1 MQFYFIRHAQSENN
15 QRWLETGSHHGRDS
29 DPALT
34 TLGWRQAGRLAR
46 FLEQPVTEPDASG
59 SDHDPQ
65 NVRGFGITHIY
76 CSLMVRS
83 VATGTVLA
91 QALGLPLIAWEGIH
105 EVGGIH
111 ARNQETGEHTGLPGR
126 DRAYFE
132 EHYPGLVL
140 PDGLGDEGWWSR
152 PFETHAQR
160 PLRARRVLEDLL
172 EGHGGTDHR
181 VAVISHGGFYN
192 HFMRVLLQLQE
203 EEAPW
208 FSLNNAAMTRIDFE
222 GEEIWIQ
229 YTNRTDFLPREM
241 IT

>member
-15 QRWLETGSHHGRDS
+15 QRWLETGSHYERDS

-46 FLEQPVTEPDASG
+46 LLERPITEPGDM
-59 SDHDPQ
+59 DMDYDPQ
-65 NVRGFGITHIY
+65 NVLGFGITHIY
-76 CSLMVRS
+76 CSLMVRA

-91 QALGLPLIAWEGIH
+91 QALHIPLSAWEDIH

-111 ARNQETGEHTGLPGR
+111 IRDEETGEHTGLPGR
-126 DRAYFE
+126 NRAYFE

-140 PDGLGDEGWWSR
+140 PDSLGEEGWWNR
-152 PFETHAQR
+152 PFETYEER
-160 PLRARRVLEDLL
+160 PLRAKRVLEDLRDR
-172 EGHGGTDHR
+172 HGDTDHH

-192 HFMRVLLQLQE
+192 HFMRALLRLPQE
-203 EEAPW
+203 EVPW
-208 FSLNNAAMTRIDFE
+208 FSLNNTAMTRIDFE
-222 GEEIWIQ
+222 EEGIWIR
-229 YTNRTDFLPREM
+229 YTNRADYLPREM

>member
-29 DPALT
+29 DPPLT

-46 FLEQPVTEPDASG
+46 FLEQPVTELGDFG
-59 SDHDPQ
+59 MDYDPQ
-65 NVRGFGITHIY
+65 NVLGFGITHIY

-91 QALGLPLIAWEGIH
+91 QAFGLPLVAWEDIH

-111 ARNQETGEHTGLPGR
+111 TRDEETGDRTGQPGKN
-126 DRAYFE
+126 RAYFE

-140 PDGLGDEGWWSR
+140 PEGLGEEGWWNR
-152 PFETHAQR
+152 PFETREER
-160 PLRARRVLEDLL
+160 PLRAKRVLDELR
-172 EGHGGTDHR
+172 GRHGDTDHH
-181 VAVISHGGFYN
+181 VAIISHGGFYN
-192 HFMRVLLQLQE
+192 HLMRILLDLRQE
-203 EEAPW
+203 GVPW
-208 FSLNNAAMTRIDFE
+208 FSLNNTAMTRIDFE
-222 GEEIWIQ
+222 EQATWIQ
-229 YTNRTDFLPREM
+229 FTNRADHLPREM